1 MIRECLNDW
10 VFIAKVPIS
19 RLDDYLFGRDAAAP
33 DDLRA
38 GYSTDSLEPTT
49 TAVVSTEPGIRGNPR
64 KTRRMSWKLINPEK
78 CNLDK
83 VVLKETLFCNGKC
96 ECTPPV
102 NPINKKMRCEV
113 VLRWEITAKDLYA
126 ANIWRRGSH
135 GPNYRFNPK
144 AVWMA
149 PEISEDLLKSDGL
162 DVSSGGNTT
171 AGREVILLQERAMKM
186 GLHTRDVAPTRQ
198 QVANKFNY
206 ERCKAY
212 RGKGTIVQCMQEVLV
227 QEHLAEHVLYPG
239 KGDRTILQVAREKEP
254 FLLIF
259 ISKNIGRLVHEYGQK
274 IIGLDGIYK
283 WNRMRWPVWIMV
295 VEDKKG
301 HSWPIAFFF
310 AAADTAAILYKALQI
325 LHKYVEEECQV
336 SNWKPTVMID
346 KDKKERAAI
355 ASMGWKYLL
364 CQFHLMKTW
373 TDNIND
379 HCRSHPGM
387 S

>member
-1 MIRECLNDW
+1 ML
-10 VFIAKVPIS
+10 PIS
-19 RLDDYLFGRDAAAP
+19 GEEAP
-33 DDLRA
+33 MDR
-38 GYSTDSLEPTT
+38 T
-49 TAVVSTEPGIRGNPR
+49 TASIQKLSGWLQKSV
-64 KTRRMSWKLINPEK
+64 KT
-78 CNLDK
+78 C
-83 VVLKETLFCNGKC
+83 
-96 ECTPPV
+96 
-102 NPINKKMRCEV
+102 
-113 VLRWEITAKDLYA
+113 
-126 ANIWRRGSH
+126 
-135 GPNYRFNPK
+135 
-144 AVWMA
+144 
-149 PEISEDLLKSDGL
+149 
-162 DVSSGGNTT
+162 
-171 AGREVILLQERAMKM
+171 
-186 GLHTRDVAPTRQ
+186 RDVAPTRQ

-206 ERCKAY
+206 ERCKA
-212 RGKGTIVQCMQEVLV
+212 
-227 QEHLAEHVLYPG
+227 
-239 KGDRTILQVAREKEP
+239 ILQVAREKEP

-325 LHKYVEEECQV
+325 L
-336 SNWKPTVMID
+336 
-346 KDKKERAAI
+346 
-355 ASMGWKYLL
+355 L